1 MNENKDNRPDGN
13 RPDRNGPGNQGPNK
27 NRQTI
32 LAFLICLLVTLV
44 CLSFITEIRNGGTGE
59 ITYDKFIEM
68 VDKDQIKEVTLQSGI
83 LTVEPKLQGSSYK
96 KMTYRVNQMENIDAL
111 TKRLEGKDIIF
122 KYEQPDALMEA
133 LSMLLSI
140 VLPTVV
146 MFGMLMFFMRRMNRG
161 NGGIMGV
168 GKSRAKA
175 YVQKE
180 TGITFKN
187 VAGQDEAKE
196 SLQEVVDF
204 LHNPGKYTAVGAK
217 LPKGALLVGPPGTGK
232 TLLAKAVAG
241 EAKVPFFS
249 LSGSEFVE
257 MFVGVGASRVRDLF
271 EEAKKNAPGIVFIDE
286 IDAIGKSRDSHY
298 GGGNDE
304 REQTLN
310 QLLAEMD
317 GFDTSKGLLIL
328 AATNRPEVLD
338 PALLR
343 PGRFDR
349 RVIVDRPD
357 LKGRVEILK
366 VHAKDVLLDETVD
379 LDAIA
384 LATSGAVGSDLAN
397 MINEAAILAVKNGR
411 KAVSQKDL
419 LESVEVVLV
428 GKEKKDRILS
438 PQERKIVSYHE
449 VGHALVS
456 ALQKDA
462 EPVQKITIVP
472 RTMGALGYVMHVP
485 EEEKFLNTQKELEAM
500 LVGYLGGRAAEE
512 IVFDTVTTGAAND
525 IEQATK
531 VARAMI
537 TQYGMS
543 QKFGLMGLASQE
555 NQYLSGRAVLNCGDD
570 TATEIDHEVMK
581 LLHDSY
587 EESKRLL
594 RGHRTALD
602 KIAEYLIRKETI
614 TGKEF
619 MKIFRAVE
627 RGMEIPE
634 NLDELVFPEDV
645 KELEDKAENQETEIS
660 QSHSAETSVSADELS
675 GEEETVSSEAEP
687 ENKNQKSVS
696 METEPAEEGVQG
708 EQKKEDSSVS
718 EDDQKQQESEHVS
731 D

>member
-1 MNENKDNRPDGN
+1 MEQNQNQN
-13 RPDRNGPGNQGPNK
+13 NGPKNDGPKNK
-27 NRQTI
+27 QSLLVI
-32 LAFLICLLVTLV
+32 LICIIVSLVMVNLLGRMTKGMTTKVDYSEFIELLDKGEVESVILKADTLTVTLKKQQKMGSPATIYTTLMEDSSQLVTRLEKAGV
-44 CLSFITEIRNGGTGE
+44 EKFNREKQDMVSEIIYTLLSLIVPVVV
-59 ITYDKFIEM
+59 M
-68 VDKDQIKEVTLQSGI
+68 VTLMSF
-83 LTVEPKLQGSSYK
+83 L
-96 KMTYRVNQMENIDAL
+96 
-111 TKRLEGKDIIF
+111 F
-122 KYEQPDALMEA
+122 
-133 LSMLLSI
+133 
-140 VLPTVV
+140 
-146 MFGMLMFFMRRMNRG
+146 RRMNK
-161 NGGIMGV
+161 NGGMMGGV
-168 GKSRAKA
+168 GKSKAKA

-180 TGITFKN
+180 TGITFKD

-204 LHNPGKYTAVGAK
+204 LHNPVKYTTIGAK

-241 EAKVPFFS
+241 EAHVPFFS
-249 LSGSEFVE
+249 LSGSDFVE

-271 EEAKKNAPGIVFIDE
+271 EEAKKNAPCIIFIDE
-286 IDAIGKSRDSHY
+286 VDAIGKSRDARY
-298 GGGNDE
+298 GGNDE

-357 LKGRVEILK
+357 LKGRVSILK
-366 VHAKDVLLDETVD
+366 VHAKNVALDESVD
-379 LDAIA
+379 LEAIALATSGAVGSDLANMIVDRPDLKGRVSILKVHAKNVALDESVDLEAIA

-419 LESVEVVLV
+419 LEAVEVVLV

-438 PQERKIVSYHE
+438 QEERKIVSYHE

-456 ALQKDA
+456 ALQKDS

-485 EEEKFLNTQKELEAM
+485 EEEKFLNTRKELEAM

-512 IVFDTVTTGAAND
+512 LVFDTVTTGAAND

-543 QKFGLMGLASQE
+543 DRFGLMGLAETQS
-555 NQYLSGRAVLNCGDD
+555 QYLDGRSVLNCGDA

-581 LLHDSY
+581 LLKKSY
-587 EESKRLL
+587 DEAKRLL
-594 RGHRTALD
+594 SENRDVMD
-602 KIAEYLIRKETI
+602 KIADFLIQKETI

-619 MKIFRAVE
+619 MKIFHEAK
-627 RGMEIPE
+627 GI
-634 NLDELVFPEDV
+634 
-645 KELEDKAENQETEIS
+645 KEP
-660 QSHSAETSVSADELS
+660 ELS
-675 GEEETVSSEAEP
+675 R
-687 ENKNQKSVS
+687 
-696 METEPAEEGVQG
+696 
-708 EQKKEDSSVS
+708 
-718 EDDQKQQESEHVS
+718 QQRLPVL
-731 D
+731 

>member
-1 MNENKDNRPDGN
+1 MDNNLDNNQGGRRPDKGDPRREQDPN
-13 RPDRNGPGNQGPNK
+13 RNK
-27 NRQTI
+27 KNHQSI

-44 CLSFITEIRNGGTGE
+44 CFSLFTNMLQDNSSE
-59 ITYDKFIEM
+59 ITYDKFIDM
-68 VDKDQIKEVTLQSGI
+68 VNNDEVKSVTLQSDN
-83 LTVEPKLQGSSYK
+83 LTIVPKKQVNPYQEISYY
-96 KMTYRVNQMENIDAL
+96 TNLTEDETAL
-111 TKRLEGKDIIF
+111 TKRLEGTGIIF
-122 KYEQPDALMEA
+122 KSEPPDAFGEFMA
-133 LSMLLSI
+133 MMLSVLLPS
-140 VLPTVV
+140 VLLFVL
-146 MFGMLMFFMRRMNRG
+146 LMFFMRRMNK
-161 NGGIMGV
+161 GGGGMMGV

-180 TGITFKN
+180 TGITFKD

-196 SLQEVVDF
+196 SLQEVVEF
-204 LHNPGKYTAVGAK
+204 LHNPGKYVEIGAK

-241 EAKVPFFS
+241 EAHVPFFS

-271 EEAKKNAPGIVFIDE
+271 EEAKKNAPCIVFIDE

-357 LKGRVEILK
+357 LKGRIDILK
-366 VHAKDVLLDETVD
+366 VHAKNVRLDDTVD
-379 LDAIA
+379 FEAIA

-397 MINEAAILAVKNGR
+397 MVNEAAILAVKNGR
-411 KAVSQKDL
+411 HAVSQKDL

-438 PQERKIVSYHE
+438 AQERRIVSYHE

-456 ALQKDA
+456 ALQKDS

-472 RTMGALGYVMHVP
+472 RTMGALGYVMQVP
-485 EEEKFLNTQKELEAM
+485 EEEKYLNTQKELEAM

-512 IVFDTVTTGAAND
+512 IVFDSVTTGASND

-543 QKFGLMGLASQE
+543 KKFGLMGLATQE
-555 NQYLSGRAVLNCGDD
+555 NQYLNGRAVLNCGDN
-570 TATEIDHEVMK
+570 TATEVDHEVME
-581 LLHDSY
+581 LLRVSY
-587 EESKRLL
+587 EEAKRLISS
-594 RGHRTALD
+594 HRKALD
-602 KIAEYLIRKETI
+602 KIAAYLIRKETI

-619 MKIFRAVE
+619 MIIFRAVE
-627 RGMEIPE
+627 KGLEVSDVLDAE
-634 NLDELVFPEDV
+634 GLKALDEAV
-645 KELEDKAENQETEIS
+645 KAEDKTDEANADTETAES
-660 QSHSAETSVSADELS
+660 
-675 GEEETVSSEAEP
+675 TVQA
-687 ENKNQKSVS
+687 
-696 METEPAEEGVQG
+696 PAEKPAE
-708 EQKKEDSSVS
+708 SSGDS
-718 EDDQKQQESEHVS
+718 EDH
-731 D
+731 